1 MKNETWT
8 KILAIAGTVLA
19 GFPIAATVVTAV
31 IRSIARGRLQCDY
44 LMPAEL
50 FLAALAGGLLLLW
63 AGFRAQLLRKPIAIG
78 LVAICVFLAASQLIA
93 VLSGIASGAAEAAGA
108 IWILI
113 IVLLA
118 LYTAAVIGLM
128 AAGIVLTKRVFR
140 KPGAE
145 VQSR

>member
-1 MKNETWT
+1 MKKETWT
-8 KILAIAGTVLA
+8 KILAITGTVLV
-19 GFPIAATVVTAV
+19 GIPILWTVVTASFV
-31 IRSIARGRLQCDY
+31 SVTQGRLVCDF

-50 FLAALAGGLLLLW
+50 FLFALAGGLLLLW
-63 AGFRAQLLRKPIAIG
+63 AAFRAQLLRKPIAIG

-93 VLSGIASGAAEAAGA
+93 VLSSIASGVAEAVGA

-140 KPGAE
+140 KPGTE